1 MEPKIKDPKKNRRGL
16 LKRNTKYKTSSDMGG
31 TSKRELRKMRRKAT
45 GRTAVGILVTKGAR
59 GLKKVIKE
67 GVTGMYENYA
77 RKRRKKLEAKIAAE
91 PMGMGRRKG
100 RLIKRKNRYS

>member
-16 LKRNTKYKTSSDMGG
+16 LKRNTKYKTRNSG
-31 TSKRELRKMRRKAT
+31 TSRGMLRKMRREAT
-45 GRTAVGILVTKGAR
+45 GRTAVGRLVTKGAR

-91 PMGMGRRKG
+91 PMGMGKRKG
-100 RLIKRKNRYS
+100 RLIKRKNRYL